1 MCNAR
6 PHPNRFYEGKPEMT
20 AKLWSAVTCHR
31 FSSLDDLSSKQCR
44 VQRRDEC
51 GRVTF
56 NNGDKSPAKSAAE
69 SAHSKA

>member
-1 MCNAR
+1 MCDPR
-6 PHPNRFYEGKPEMT
+6 PHPNRLHEGKREMT
-20 AKLWSAVTCHR
+20 AKLWSAVTCLR
-31 FSSLDDLSSKQCR
+31 FSGLADLSSKQCR

-56 NNGDKSPAKSAAE
+56 DDGDKSRAKSAAE